1 MTLKHFIERPVLASV
16 ISIVIVIAGLI
27 GLATLPVEQYPDI
40 APPTVMVRASYPGAS
55 AETIQKSVI
64 VPLEQAINGVE
75 DMTYMTSSAAVGSAS
90 VTVYFRQGTN
100 ADMAAVNVQ
109 NKVSRATG
117 QLPPEVT
124 QIGVTTMKRQTSM
137 VKIFSLYSPDD
148 SYDETFLSNYLKIN
162 VEPRI
167 QRIRGVGEVFTLGA
181 EYSMRVWLK
190 PDVMAQYKL
199 IPSDVTAALAEQNI
213 ESATGTLGENSQN
226 TFQYTMKY
234 RGRHQTPEEFGE
246 IVLLSKPD
254 GTLLRL
260 KDIADIELGS
270 ESYAYKGY
278 TNGHPGVSTMI
289 FQTAGSNATQVV
301 NDVNALLDELQAE
314 LPKGIAIAHL
324 QSVNDFLYASMKEVV
339 KTLFEA
345 ILLVILVVYVF
356 LQDIR
361 STLIPTVS
369 ILVALVGTFGFLA
382 FAGFSI
388 NLLTL
393 FALVLAIGTVVD
405 DAIIVVEAVQAR
417 FDAGYKSS
425 YMATIDAMSGITSA
439 IVTSTLVF
447 MAVFIPV
454 AMMGGTSGVFYTQF
468 GITMAVAV
476 GLSAVN
482 ALTLSPALCAM
493 ILKPYLDE
501 NGEMRDNFA
510 ARFRK
515 AFNTAFGALVNKY
528 KHGVMLFIK
537 HKWLM
542 WSTFAIAIA
551 ALVLLMNSTKTGLVP
566 DEDQGTI
573 MVNVTTPPGTSLE
586 ETYKVLEVVASRISD
601 IPQVENAMETAG
613 FNMIASAA
621 GSSYAMGIVK
631 LKNWDERPNPEDEV
645 QAVIGQIYART
656 ADIKSAQIFAVAP
669 PMISGYGSTS
679 GFSMY
684 LQDRAGG
691 ELTDFYQIFQQ
702 FIGALNQRPEI
713 ERAYS
718 SFNINFPQYMVHI
731 DPAKAK
737 RAGVSPSTILSTI
750 AGYYG
755 GQYASYINRFSKMYY
770 VTLQSRPEDR
780 LDVESL
786 NNIYVRTDKGE
797 MAPVGE
803 FVELEKVYS
812 SDVLNRFNLYNAISV
827 QGTAAPGYSSGDAIQ
842 AIREVADQVLPKG
855 YGYEF
860 DGITREEAQTTSNT
874 LIIFGICL
882 LFIYLILSAL
892 YESYLIPF
900 AVILAVPCGLMGSF
914 LFAKAMGLE
923 NNIYLQTGIIMLI
936 GLLSKTAIL
945 ITEYAADRRAAGMSL
960 SQAAVSAAKAR
971 LRPILMTVLTCV
983 FGMIP
988 LVLSHGVGANGN
1000 STLGAGVIGGMI
1012 VGTLALLFLVPTLF
1026 IVFQTL
1032 QEKVKPLEFDPDPQW
1047 AVRAELE
1054 ECKNEKEEE

>member
-90 VTVYFRQGTN
+90 VTVYFRQGIN

-109 NKVSRATG
+109 NRISRATG
-117 QLPPEVT
+117 QLPSEVT

-162 VEPRI
+162 IEPRVL
-167 QRIRGVGEVFTLGA
+167 RIAGVGEAFTLGA
-181 EYSMRVWLK
+181 DYSMRIWLK

-234 RGRHQTPEEFGE
+234 RGRLMTPEEFGE
-246 IVLLSKPD
+246 IVLLAQPD
-254 GTLLRL
+254 GTILHL
-260 KDIADIELGS
+260 KDVADIELGS

-278 TNGHPGVSTMI
+278 TNGHPGVSTMV
-289 FQTAGSNATQVV
+289 FQSCRFERHAGRQRDQRTAQRGRKRTAQRRRHRTP
-301 NDVNALLDELQAE
+301 AERERLPLRLDQRSDQDADRSHPARYPRGIR
-314 LPKGIAIAHL
+314 LP
-324 QSVNDFLYASMKEVV
+324 
-339 KTLFEA
+339 
-345 ILLVILVVYVF
+345 
-356 LQDIR
+356 
-361 STLIPTVS
+361 
-369 ILVALVGTFGFLA
+369 
-382 FAGFSI
+382 AGYP
-388 NLLTL
+388 
-393 FALVLAIGTVVD
+393 
-405 DAIIVVEAVQAR
+405 
-417 FDAGYKSS
+417 FDADPHDLDPRG
-425 YMATIDAMSGITSA
+425 AGRNLRVPLGGRVLDQPADALRARPCHRYGRRRRHYRGGGCPSAVSTWDISPPIWQPSTPCAGITSA
-439 IVTSTLVF
+439 IITSTLVF

-476 GLSAVN
+476 GISAIN
-482 ALTLSPALCAM
+482 ALTLSPALCALL
-493 ILKPYLDE
+493 LKPYLDE

-515 AFNTAFGALVNKY
+515 AFNSGFSAMINKY
-528 KHGVMLFIK
+528 KHGVLLFIK

-542 WSTFAIAIA
+542 WSTLGLAFA
-551 ALVLLMNSTKTGLVP
+551 ALVLLMNTTKTGLVP

-573 MVNVTTPPGTSLE
+573 MVNVTTAPGTSLAETHQVME
-586 ETYKVLEVVASRISD
+586 EVSARIKA
-601 IPQVENAMETAG
+601 IPQIRDFMQVAG
-613 FNMIASAA
+613 YGMIAGQ
-621 GSSYAMGIVK
+621 GSSYGMCIIK
-631 LKNWDERPNPEDEV
+631 LKDWEERPEKTDAVN
-645 QAVIGQIYART
+645 AVIGQIYGRT
-656 ADIKSAQIFAVAP
+656 ADIKNAQIFAVAP
-669 PMISGYGSTS
+669 PMISGYGTST
-679 GFSMY
+679 GFSMH
-684 LQDRAGG
+684 LQDKSDGS
-691 ELTDFYQIFQQ
+691 LTDFYNIYLR

-713 ERAYS
+713 AMAYS
-718 SFNINFPQYMVHI
+718 TFNINFPQYVVSI
-731 DPAKAK
+731 DAAKAK
-737 RAGVSPSTILSTI
+737 RAGVSPNAILSTLS
-750 AGYYG
+750 GYYG
-755 GQYASYINRFSKMYY
+755 GQYVSNVNRFSKMYY
-770 VTLQSRPEDR
+770 VTIQSDPKYR
-780 LDVESL
+780 LNTESL
-786 NNIYVRTDKGE
+786 NNVFVRTNNGE
-797 MAPVGE
+797 MAPLGQ
-803 FVELEKVYS
+803 FVDLTRVYS
-812 SDVLNRFNLYNAISV
+812 SEVLNRFNMYSSIAVN
-827 QGTAAPGYSSGDAIQ
+827 GTAADGYSSGDAIR
-842 AIREVADQVLPKG
+842 AIQEVAAQVLPKG
-855 YGYEF
+855 YGYDF
-860 DGITREEAQTTSNT
+860 DGITREEAQTGSNT
-874 LIIFGICL
+874 TIIFGICL
-882 LFIYLILSAL
+882 LLIYLILSAL
-892 YESYLIPF
+892 YESFLIPF
-900 AVILAVPCGLMGSF
+900 AVILSVPCGLLGSF
-914 LFAKAMGLE
+914 LFAKMMGLE

-960 SQAAVSAAKAR
+960 TQAAVSAAKAR

-988 LVLSHGVGANGN
+988 LVFSHGVGANGN
-1000 STLGAGVIGGMI
+1000 STLGSGVVGGMI

-1054 ECKNEKEEE
+1054 ECKNEKE